1 MKLLHVL
8 EAQLPKQEMVAD
20 PDITQ
25 IKPRL
30 QRAGDFVWHLYK
42 FFDMEESP
50 AWSAKKE
57 RKNPEYR
64 KALRQIVTGAITD
77 AIEKH
82 GKTNPKW
89 KKINVRKAVTD
100 MVEDLYYSEPGEHP
114 DAFFAP
120 YDANAPEY
128 EGYTEADW
136 LEDYQIELDVYNQST
151 ARQGWNSNETSGRA
165 IRNNWGRKSTSKWS
179 TKNTHIPPKIVK
191 QVKQLRRE
199 ILKRVAANNDH
210 LPQKH
215 FFSKITKVFN
225 PKENTRAYIPEYYE
239 EDDDTFSEWHPIDRI
254 EAKLDAKGNISEIKF
269 RLHGQGTVE
278 HKGIETWDPE
288 RIRRFFKYYK
298 EHADW

>member
-1 MKLLHVL
+1 MKLTHIL
-8 EAQLPKQEMVAD
+8 EAQLPKQEKVAE
-20 PDITQ
+20 PDVTQ

-42 FFDMEESP
+42 FFDMKESS
-50 AWSAKKE
+50 AWSAKKKK
-57 RKNPEYR
+57 KNPEYR
-64 KALRQIVTGAITD
+64 KALRQIVAGAITS
-77 AIEKH
+77 AIEKY

-100 MVEDLYYSEPGEHP
+100 MVDDLYYSDPGEHP
-114 DAFFAP
+114 NAFFAP

-136 LEDYQIELDVYNQST
+136 LEDYQMELDTYNQSVS
-151 ARQGWNSNETSGRA
+151 RRGWNSRDDSGQY
-165 IRNNWGRKSTSKWS
+165 IKNHWGRKQKWS
-179 TKNTHIPPKIVK
+179 GTRSHVSPKVSK

-199 ILKRVAANNDH
+199 VLKRVAANNDH

-225 PKENTRAYIPEYYE
+225 PKENTRVYVPQDFE
-239 EDDDTFSEWHPIDRI
+239 EEDDTFSEWHPIDRI
-254 EAKLDAKGNISEIKF
+254 EAKLDTQGNISEIKF

-278 HKGIETWDPE
+278 HKGVETWDPAKM
-288 RIRRFFKYYK
+288 RRFFKYYK